1 VATERGWYWDVPD
14 TVAAKR
20 GGYRD
25 ISDTVAAKRTAEQ
38 VGPPVPSVLPEHPGR
53 AGGRAGTSGFAMVDK
68 LVTYGLQYFGYSLE
82 VALFLFLL
90 WGARWRRVTS
100 AFAYLVLLLAVDG
113 LGRPYVLYRYG
124 LASRQYT
131 YFFWLTDVLLAF
143 AAFLL
148 VWAFFRRACAE
159 EEKMWRFLRVSL
171 AFVLILV
178 VGISFF
184 SLSRNY
190 SQLFTRFIIE
200 FEQNLYF
207 TCLVLNTLLY
217 IMMQQLQSTDDEL
230 AMLVCG
236 TGIQFAGPT
245 VGYALVYL
253 TPGQYYVQQLWSYI
267 APLCTCGMLLTWFY
281 AVARMP
287 KAVAEGDRAK
297 VPVLAAAVLPGVK

>member
-1 VATERGWYWDVPD
+1 MA
-14 TVAAKR
+14 
-20 GGYRD
+20 
-25 ISDTVAAKRTAEQ
+25 
-38 VGPPVPSVLPEHPGR
+38 
-53 AGGRAGTSGFAMVDK
+53 DK
-68 LVTYGLQYFGYSLE
+68 LVSYGLQYFVYFLE
-82 VALFLFLL
+82 AALFLYLL
-90 WGARWRRVTS
+90 GRGRWLRLRS
-100 AFAYLVLLLAVDG
+100 ACAYLFLLLALDG
-113 LGRPYVLYRYG
+113 VGRPYVLYRYG
-124 LASRQYT
+124 LTSRQYI

-148 VWAFFRRACAE
+148 VCAFFRRACAE

-171 AFVLILV
+171 AFVFILV

-217 IMMQQLQSTDDEL
+217 IMMQQLQSADDEL
-230 AMLVCG
+230 ALLVCG

-253 TPGQYYVQQLWSYI
+253 TPGQYYIQQLWSYI

-287 KAVAEGDRAK
+287 KAVAEGTRSE
-297 VPVLAAAVLPGVK
+297 VPILADAALPEVK